1 MRNFNCTRAAILA
14 VVFFVLGSGVIA
26 RAQDGEFQIE
36 HRPKKRGNILD
47 LIFDTAPPLPT
58 ERGTIIIYAF
68 HDENG
73 NNRRDPGEPDLVGK
87 IRCTLNDIT
96 YQVPAFI
103 PGLNLNDSH
112 ELECEGDNYLPLLM
126 ESMIFIEHRGQI
138 IRIDLPSQKLD

>member
-1 MRNFNCTRAAILA
+1 MRNTSLLMVLTAAAIFMMAGLPWA
-14 VVFFVLGSGVIA
+14 APGN
-26 RAQDGEFQIE
+26 GEFHIE
-36 HRPKKRGNILD
+36 HQPKKRGNILD

-73 NNRRDPGEPDLVGK
+73 NNRRDPGEPELIGK
-87 IRCTLNDIT
+87 IRCTLNEIT

-112 ELECEGDNYLPLLM
+112 ELECEGDGYLPLLI
-126 ESMIFIEHRGQI
+126 ESMIFMEHRGQI
-138 IRIDLPSQKLD
+138 IRIDLPSQKLY

>member
-1 MRNFNCTRAAILA
+1 LRKILAIVLFFCVLLPLDISAVRAAD
-14 VVFFVLGSGVIA
+14 SGEEGFRIGHEP
-26 RAQDGEFQIE
+26 R
-36 HRPKKRGNILD
+36 KRGNILD

-73 NNRRDPGEPDLVGK
+73 NNMRDPGERELTGK
-87 IRCTLNDIT
+87 IRCTLNEIT

-112 ELECEGDNYLPLLM
+112 ELECEGDDYLPLLM
-126 ESMIFIEHRGQI
+126 DSMLFIEHRGQI
-138 IRIDLPSQKLD
+138 IRIDLPCQKLH

>member
-1 MRNFNCTRAAILA
+1 MRNVNCTLSVVLA
-14 VVFFVLGSGVIA
+14 VALFVLTGGFVVA
-26 RAQDGEFQIE
+26 APDGEFHIE
-36 HRPKKRGNILD
+36 HQPKKRGNILD

-68 HDENG
+68 HDKNG
-73 NNRRDPGEPDLVGK
+73 NNVRDPGEPELIGK
-87 IRCTLNDIT
+87 IRCTLNEIT

-112 ELECEGDNYLPLLM
+112 ELECEGDGYLPLLM